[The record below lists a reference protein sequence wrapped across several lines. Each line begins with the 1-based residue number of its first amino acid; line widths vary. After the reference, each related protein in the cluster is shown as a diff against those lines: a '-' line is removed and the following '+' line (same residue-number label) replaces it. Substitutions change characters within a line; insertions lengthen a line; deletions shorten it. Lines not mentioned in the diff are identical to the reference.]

1 MDRMRSLSLAALALV
16 AAQGCASA
24 GAAPREALLA
34 EGRAP
39 RSGSCWVGA
48 DPQQLPAADDL
59 VDVAAFRAAAA
70 DAWARAGQ
78 PAGHVLFSIRHS
90 ADGVQV
96 RRAVIESSVP
106 EAIADTLQKLIFAH
120 RLRTPAARRE
130 WGVRVRVDLGEQVG
144 VRVGR
149 RQECTPRP
157 RDWEYR
163 TAGNPFDVREGSA
176 WPVASVALTDHSVV
190 WVRVRLNERGSVTDA
205 LVERAPNRPI
215 AEQRVLDYVRTL
227 AFFPA
232 TEDGYPVPGELTLP
246 VRLAL
251 VH

>member
-1 MDRMRSLSLAALALV
+1 MDRMRSLATLALALA
-16 AAQGCASA
+16 AAQGCASS
-24 GAAPREALLA
+24 GAVPRESLLA
-34 EGRAP
+34 DGRAP
-39 RSGSCWVGA
+39 RETSCRVGA
-48 DPQQLPAADDL
+48 EPEQLPTAGEL
-59 VDVAAFRAAAA
+59 VNVEAFRGAAAGV
-70 DAWARAGQ
+70 WTRAGQ
-78 PAGHVLFSIRHS
+78 PAGHVLFSVRHA

-106 EAIADTLQKLIFAH
+106 DAVADTLQKLMFAH
-120 RLRTPAARRE
+120 RLQTPAARQE
-130 WGVRVRVDLGEQVG
+130 WGVRVRVDLGEQVAL
-144 VRVGR
+144 RVGR
-149 RQECTPRP
+149 REECTPRP

-176 WPVASVALTDHSVV
+176 WPVTSVALTDQSVV

-205 LVERAPNRPI
+205 LVERAPNRPLS
-215 AEQRVLDYVRTL
+215 EQRVLDYVRTL
-227 AFFPA
+227 SFFPA